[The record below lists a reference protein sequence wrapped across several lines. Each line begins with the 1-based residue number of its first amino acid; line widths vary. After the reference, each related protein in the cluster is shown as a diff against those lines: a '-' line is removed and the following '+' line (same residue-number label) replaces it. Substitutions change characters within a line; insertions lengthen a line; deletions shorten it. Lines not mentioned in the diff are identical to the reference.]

1 MKATLDSGVQVPVF
15 SDFYEA
21 EDSGLLSRSAWRKQG
36 RLVPKETIP
45 SGVVVMKQ
53 MLLKKS
59 DKEVVVPILGKKGE
73 DLVIAVSWV
82 DVFRKEQTETP
93 NKPELSETIVNS
105 ASLEQESD
113 EEAGGSSLMTQN
125 ASQDIALKQF
135 TTSIIKKDKST
146 VNTVRAYVPEGLV
159 LPDNC
164 PCKEQIYWFL
174 GLLYWKHLEQRLP
187 WGEPI
192 PLMYD
197 HLKANIPDWPA
208 VWRWC
213 DGWLVHRDRYSV
225 GEKAYGYW
233 TAMPYQEQTHRL
245 RTFQHAGL
253 AKRLRAIERKH
264 LSRPIMAHLRKQLD
278 RLSVDMDKFHDLFAT
293 NPNRHYYQA
302 HLQTILDGEL
312 RLTADD
318 FSGRLHS
325 NVSNMYKPLRALL
338 RVDGESDTL
347 GETDIKNSQPLFLG
361 LAAKEKGIEDNKYM
375 RLCEEG
381 QIYDHMAGRLG
392 VLRESAKHE
401 IVMFF
406 FAKNGFKST
415 AKSVFE
421 MEFPKMAAFIRKV
434 KASDYKRLARQMQI
448 AERKFVI
455 DTVCER
461 LKRLKTGDVHGHDP

>member
-1 MKATLDSGVQVPVF
+1 MKATLYGGEQFVTHNTPQNPEKVVT
-15 SDFYEA
+15 SD
-21 EDSGLLSRSAWRKQG
+21 LLQQDQ
-36 RLVPKETIP
+36 E
-45 SGVVVMKQ
+45 
-53 MLLKKS
+53 
-59 DKEVVVPILGKKGE
+59 KGG
-73 DLVIAVSWV
+73 
-82 DVFRKEQTETP
+82 
-93 NKPELSETIVNS
+93 
-105 ASLEQESD
+105 
-113 EEAGGSSLMTQN
+113 GGSSLMTQERSEVTYN
-125 ASQDIALKQF
+125 KQLTASIN
-135 TTSIIKKDKST
+135 KKSNST
-146 VNTVRAYVPEGLV
+146 VNTVRAYVPEGLD

-164 PCKEQIYWFL
+164 SCKEQIWWFL
-174 GLLYWKHLEQRLP
+174 GLLYWKHLEHRLP

-197 HLKANIPDWPA
+197 HLKNNIPDWSK

-264 LSRPIMAHLRKQLD
+264 LSRPIMAHLRKQLN
-278 RLSVDMDKFHDLFAT
+278 RLSVDIGQFDDLFAT
-293 NPNRHYYQA
+293 NPNRHYYRA

-312 RLTADD
+312 RLTADE
-318 FSGRLHS
+318 FSGRFHS

-381 QIYDHMAGRLG
+381 QIYDHLAGRLG

-406 FAKNGFKST
+406 FAKNNFKST

-421 MEFPKMAAFIRKV
+421 LEFPKMAAFIRNV
-434 KASDYKRLARQMQI
+434 KENDYKRLARQMQT

-461 LKRLKTGDVHGHDP
+461 LKRLRPEMFMATIHDSVVAQKSNCDLIASVMKEEFALRGVHPRLEWQDVARHGLSEGGTLY

>member
-1 MKATLDSGVQVPVF
+1 MTQKAS
-15 SDFYEA
+15 EA
-21 EDSGLLSRSAWRKQG
+21 IYPQALTTRIIKRDISK
-36 RLVPKETIP
+36 
-45 SGVVVMKQ
+45 
-53 MLLKKS
+53 
-59 DKEVVVPILGKKGE
+59 
-73 DLVIAVSWV
+73 
-82 DVFRKEQTETP
+82 
-93 NKPELSETIVNS
+93 VNS
-105 ASLEQESD
+105 
-113 EEAGGSSLMTQN
+113 
-125 ASQDIALKQF
+125 I
-135 TTSIIKKDKST
+135 
-146 VNTVRAYVPEGLV
+146 RAYVPEGLV

-164 PCKEQIYWFL
+164 PCKVQICWFL
-174 GLLYWKHLEQRLP
+174 GLLYWKHLEQRESWDKP
-187 WGEPI
+187 VN
-192 PLMYD
+192 LMYD
-197 HLKANIPDWPA
+197 YLRDNIPNWPE

-213 DGWLVHRDRYSV
+213 DGWLVHRDRYSP

-245 RTFQHAGL
+245 RTFEHAGL
-253 AKRLRAIERKH
+253 AKRLRAIQRKH
-264 LSRPIMAHLRKQLD
+264 LSRPIMAHLRKQLE
-278 RLSVDMDKFHDLFAT
+278 RLSVDMDQFDDLFAT
-293 NPNRHYYQA
+293 NPNRHYYHA
-302 HLQTILDGEL
+302 HLQTISDGEL

-318 FSGRLHS
+318 FSGRFHS

-421 MEFPKMAAFIRKV
+421 IEFPKMAAYIRKV
-434 KASDYKRLARQMQI
+434 KQNDYKRLARQMQI

-455 DTVCER
+455 DCVCER
-461 LKRLKTGDVHGHDP
+461 LKRLRPDMFIATIHDSVVAKKTDCDVIVSAMKDEFALRGVHPRLEWQDVSRHGFSEAEPPADGILNKTIFQDDRTKAVVFGFGQRQELSERIAAKPAMLFFVKGEATVGLGDDV

>member
-1 MKATLDSGVQVPVF
+1 MKATLYGGEQVPV
-15 SDFYEA
+15 
-21 EDSGLLSRSAWRKQG
+21 
-36 RLVPKETIP
+36 
-45 SGVVVMKQ
+45 
-53 MLLKKS
+53 
-59 DKEVVVPILGKKGE
+59 
-73 DLVIAVSWV
+73 
-82 DVFRKEQTETP
+82 DVFHEDQNVTH
-93 NKPELSETIVNS
+93 NKPQIPEKVVTS
-105 ASLEQESD
+105 ALLQQDPEKEG
-113 EEAGGSSLMTQN
+113 GGSSLMTQERSEVTSHTQLT
-125 ASQDIALKQF
+125 ASIN
-135 TTSIIKKDKST
+135 KKGNST
-146 VNTVRAYVPEGLV
+146 VNTVRAYVPEGLD

-174 GLLYWKHLEQRLP
+174 GVLYWKHLEQREK
-187 WGEPI
+187 WDKPI
-192 PLMYD
+192 NLKYD
-197 HLKANIPDWPA
+197 HLRDNIPNWPE

-213 DGWLVHRDRYSV
+213 DGRLVHRDRYSP

-245 RTFQHAGL
+245 RTFEHAGL

-264 LSRPIMAHLRKQLD
+264 LSRPIMAHLRKQLE
-278 RLSVDMDKFHDLFAT
+278 RLSVDMDKFHDLFTT
-293 NPNRHYYQA
+293 NPHRHYYQA

-318 FSGRLHS
+318 FSGRFHS

-338 RVDGESDTL
+338 RVDGDFDTL

-421 MEFPKMAAFIRKV
+421 MEFPKMAAYIRKV
-434 KASDYKRLARQMQI
+434 KENDYKRLARQMQI

-455 DTVCER
+455 DCVCER
-461 LKRLKTGDVHGHDP
+461 LKRLRPDMFLATIHDSVVAQKSDCDLIVSVMKEEFALRGVHPRLEWQDVARHGSSED